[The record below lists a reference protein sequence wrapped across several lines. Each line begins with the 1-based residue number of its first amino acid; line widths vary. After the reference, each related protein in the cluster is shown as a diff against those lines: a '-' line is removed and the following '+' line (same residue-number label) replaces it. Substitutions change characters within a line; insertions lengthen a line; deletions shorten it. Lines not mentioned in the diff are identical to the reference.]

1 MAPIFTVYEPQTLS
15 ANKLTKCW
23 KNTMHGFRKKKNT
36 KKDKGREDKML
47 EMASFLNRG
56 CMSDS

>member
-23 KNTMHGFRKKKNT
+23 KNMMSGFRKKKNM
-36 KKDKGREDKML
+36 KKDKGREDKNVRDGKFL
-47 EMASFLNRG
+47 E
-56 CMSDS
+56 